1 MPILLYICSGI
12 QITEMTIANQILDYA
27 MKTGGLFTRR
37 DLMKA
42 LCSGTNGV
50 SDKSLVV
57 ILNRMVANQQ
67 IARVSHGTY
76 HVLNEQRRV
85 FVYSPDEAER
95 NLNHHIREYYPFI
108 DYCIWKSSAL
118 TPLMQHVPASRIMF
132 VDVERV
138 AMEAVFQS
146 LQGLGINLPILLN
159 PTKQECVRYITNDE
173 TIIVRPLIR
182 EAPITEVDGCPVPM
196 MEKMLVD
203 AVSDKELVFMQGNEL
218 HTIYANAFSNY
229 SINENRLLRYAS
241 RRNRKDKVERI
252 LKNIKIEY
260 DTSGK

>member
-1 MPILLYICSGI
+1 
-12 QITEMTIANQILDYA
+12 MTIANQILDYA

-37 DLMKA
+37 DLMKT
-42 LCSGTNGV
+42 LCSGTKGV

-57 ILNRMVANQQ
+57 ILNRMVSNQQ

-76 HVLNEQRRV
+76 HVLDEQKRK
-85 FVYSPDEAER
+85 FIYSPEETER
-95 NLNHHIREYYPFI
+95 NISHHIRGHYPFI
-108 DYCIWKSSAL
+108 DYCIWRSSAL

-138 AMEAVFQS
+138 AMESVFLS

-159 PTKQECVRYITNDE
+159 PTRQECARYITNDE
-173 TIIVRPLIR
+173 TIIVRPLVR
-182 EAPITEVDGCPVPM
+182 EAPVTEVDGCPVPM

-218 HTIYANAFSNY
+218 YTIYSNAFSSY

-241 RRNRKDKVERI
+241 RRNRKDKAERI
-252 LKNIKIEY
+252 LRNIEIKY